1 MTCGKRKRASQPPT
15 FDGLHVCFPFFFFFF
30 QSSFDV
36 TFQLAQSCSDS
47 LFPNMFNNLTVAEWL
62 GPTRH
67 PPRSLIRPILP
78 WFFFVIDE
86 TCFFTYAQY
95 VEPFSSSAVTINDLR
110 HALVPRILQ
119 TWGIHFRSAM
129 LHIQIADRHGQNDTL
144 NGEHSLFQVLGAYH
158 PLWFRGGDQHGYL
171 SHPVSPFGPYVLRL
185 TCTGA
190 TIDNPG
196 IP

>member
-1 MTCGKRKRASQPPT
+1 
-15 FDGLHVCFPFFFFFF
+15 
-30 QSSFDV
+30 
-36 TFQLAQSCSDS
+36 
-47 LFPNMFNNLTVAEWL
+47 MFNNLTIAEWL

-67 PPRSLIRPILP
+67 PPRSLIRPILVLIDLRGLRPFVLHHFRKEAMESSTCDSVP

-95 VEPFSSSAVTINDLR
+95 VEPFTSSAVTINDLR
-110 HALVPRILQ
+110 HALVHRILQ

-129 LHIQIADRHGQNDTL
+129 LRIQIADRHGQNHTL
-144 NGEHSLFQVLGAYH
+144 HGEDSLFQILGAYH

-171 SHPVSPFGPYVLRL
+171 SQPVSPFCPYVLRL

-190 TIDNPG
+190 NIDNPASH
-196 IP
+196 